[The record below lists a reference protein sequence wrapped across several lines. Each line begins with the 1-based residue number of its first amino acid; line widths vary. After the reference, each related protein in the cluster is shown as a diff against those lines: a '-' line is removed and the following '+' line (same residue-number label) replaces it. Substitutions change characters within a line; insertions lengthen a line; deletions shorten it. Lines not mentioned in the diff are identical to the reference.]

1 VEPLKDS
8 HTLGGILVD
17 RGNGIPKESEV
28 DKRRDVCECEGC
40 VCVNNYRIT
49 IDVTLKVDT

>member
-1 VEPLKDS
+1 LKDS